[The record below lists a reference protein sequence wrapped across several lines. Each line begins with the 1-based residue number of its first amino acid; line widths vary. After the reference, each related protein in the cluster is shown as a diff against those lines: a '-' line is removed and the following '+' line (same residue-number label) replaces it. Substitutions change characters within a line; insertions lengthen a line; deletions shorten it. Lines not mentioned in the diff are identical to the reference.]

1 MESLPDSLKS
11 TRPSGATDMGVPF
24 GCITVKIYGVQISCG
39 PWDKPKEKAHTLGNN
54 PRSEE
59 LTSVVVFPNYNP
71 SR

>member
-1 MESLPDSLKS
+1 MESLPNSLKS
-11 TRPSGATDMGVPF
+11 TRSSGATDVGVPF
-24 GCITVKIYGVQISCG
+24 GCPTIRIYGVQISHG
-39 PWDKPKEKAHTLGNN
+39 PRDKAKENAHTEGNS